1 MKHLVYFNTHLSMT
15 DDPSASKFNYHFG
28 VVIIEIIN
36 AAMDCAP
43 NDEEQ
48 FKMEDR
54 KVANLIDWS
63 ELTAILESVES
74 CLKKWSV
81 ELSRLGNLTSFSLD
95 LFTSIMSLYASF
107 FNRAGKSRTF
117 EPVTFMKQLES
128 LVSFVLPLI
137 IQSPTFKTILVELK
151 KESFFKQSSMLDGRS
166 RDPENL
172 PSLGAIGK
180 YLKITPIWIDFWIY
194 IIAWRW

>member
-54 KVANLIDWS
+54 KVAKLIGSDF
-63 ELTAILESVES
+63 V
-74 CLKKWSV
+74 KNK
-81 ELSRLGNLTSFSLD
+81 FSQ
-95 LFTSIMSLYASF
+95 FSQIFSY
-107 FNRAGKSRTF
+107 
-117 EPVTFMKQLES
+117 
-128 LVSFVLPLI
+128 
-137 IQSPTFKTILVELK
+137 
-151 KESFFKQSSMLDGRS
+151 
-166 RDPENL
+166 
-172 PSLGAIGK
+172 
-180 YLKITPIWIDFWIY
+180 
-194 IIAWRW
+194 